1 MKRNYKKVLA
11 GFLATSMVLGSS
23 MVAFAAPETGTTSG
37 TGELEGTVETE
48 VFVVVLPTVNAQDTT
63 FNFILDPEG
72 LIAKTNAGRYNSK
85 TFEEGAT
92 LFFENTGGT
101 TDYSSTSNALVVT
114 NKSSIPVDVK
124 LEATIANAT
133 GITLTDDK
141 TFTGDTDASI
151 YLALTDGTN
160 TKPLTDAGVELTS
173 KLEYDT
179 DAYEMKWDATADA
192 GNGAYV
198 YELTAAAQN
207 QSLTD
212 FPQYSFKLTGAS
224 NAAGDWSALASAAPE
239 VEVTWTVDKHVEAAE
254 AAPSIATKSY
264 NMTTGSPV
272 AVNVSLGAGSLAATG
287 IASITYTSSSGA
299 SRTMATSDYSLDG
312 NTLTFSAN
320 YIQGVIQ
327 AGVTSRVYK
336 VIFNDEASTE
346 VDITFTTS
354 S

>member
-23 MVAFAAPETGTTSG
+23 MVAFAAPPETGTTSG
-37 TGELEGTVETE
+37 TGELEGTVDTE
-48 VFVVVLPTVNAQDTT
+48 VYVVVLPTISTPDTT

-72 LIAKTNAGRYNSK
+72 LIAKTNAARYNK

-92 LFFENTGGT
+92 LFFENANGT
-101 TDYSSTSNALVVT
+101 TDYSSTSDALVVT

-124 LEATIANAT
+124 LEATIADAT

-141 TFTGDTDASI
+141 TFAGDTDASI

-179 DAYEMKWDATADA
+179 DAYEMKWDATANA
-192 GNGAYV
+192 GSGAYV
-198 YELTAAAQN
+198 YELTDAAKAQAN
-207 QSLTD
+207 TD

-224 NAAGDWSALASAAPE
+224 NAAGDWSALASAAPK
-239 VEVTWTVDKHVEAAE
+239 VNVTWTVDKHVEAAE
-254 AAPSIATKSY
+254 AAPSIATKTYS
-264 NMTTGSPV
+264 MTSGSPV

-299 SRTMATSDYSLDG
+299 SRTMATSDYSLNG

-336 VIFNDEASTE
+336 VIFNDEASTA